1 VILTARRESG
11 VAPAARLVDNAMN
24 VLVLGATGLLGNAV
38 FRSMSKASGLRA
50 AGTIRRETARGL
62 FAPEHAGHLIVV
74 EDIEDPDQ
82 LARLFAV
89 ARPDVVVNCIAA
101 GRPAPADPMRSIEVY
116 AVLPRRLSHLCRL
129 SGARLVQIG
138 SDGVFSG
145 IRGSYSEDDPPDAD
159 DVYGI
164 AKLLGE
170 IAEPHAIT
178 LRTSIIGHELQST
191 GGLLEWFLS
200 QQEQCRCYTRSIF
213 SGFPTIVLADLIRD
227 VVIPRCDLHGVY
239 HVATRP
245 ISKFDLLRLVAERYG
260 KKIEL
265 IPDDRANPD
274 RTLVA
279 ARFEKAT
286 GYVAPDWQT
295 LVDLMYGDRFGSTRV

>member
-1 VILTARRESG
+1 MITARREPG
-11 VAPAARLVDNAMN
+11 VTPAAPLADNAVN

-38 FRSMSKASGLRA
+38 FRSMSKTSDARVT
-50 AGTIRRETARGL
+50 GTLRREAARGL
-62 FAPEHAGHLIVV
+62 FAAEHAGRLTVV
-74 EDIEDPDQ
+74 RDIEDPDQ
-82 LARLFAV
+82 LARLFDAV
-89 ARPDVVVNCIAA
+89 GPDLVVNCIAA
-101 GRPAPADPMRSIEVY
+101 GRPAPADPIRSIQVY
-116 AVLPRRLSHLCRL
+116 SVLPRRLAHLCRL
-129 SGARLVQIG
+129 SGARMVQIS

-145 IRGSYSEDDPPDAD
+145 ARGSYREDDPPDAND
-159 DVYGI
+159 IYGI
-164 AKLLGE
+164 SKLLGE

-191 GGLLEWFLS
+191 GGLLEWFLA
-200 QQEQCRCYTRSIF
+200 QQGQCRCYTRAIF

-227 VVIPRCDLHGVY
+227 VVIPRSDLHGVY
-239 HVATRP
+239 HVATQP
-245 ISKFDLLRLVAERYG
+245 ISKFDLLRLVAKRYD

-286 GYVAPDWQT
+286 GYVPPDWPT
-295 LVDLMYGDRFGSTRV
+295 LVDLMYCDRFGSTRA

>member
-1 VILTARRESG
+1 MVL
-11 VAPAARLVDNAMN
+11 AARGDPGPISVAHLADNGVN

-38 FRSMSKASGLRA
+38 FRSVSAASDLRVT
-50 AGTIRRETARGL
+50 GTIRREAARGL
-62 FAPEHAGHLIVV
+62 FAPELADRLTVV
-74 EDIEDPDQ
+74 GDIEDPDQ
-82 LARLFAV
+82 LARLLDAV
-89 ARPDVVVNCIAA
+89 RPDVVVNCIAA
-101 GRPAPADPMRSIEVY
+101 GRPAPADPMRSIQVY
-116 AVLPRRLSHLCRL
+116 SVLPRRLSHLCRL
-129 SGARLVQIG
+129 SGTRLVQIS

-145 IRGSYSEDDPPDAD
+145 ARGSYSEEDLPDAN

-164 AKLLGE
+164 SKLLGE
-170 IAEPHAIT
+170 ITEPHAIT

-200 QQEQCRCYTRSIF
+200 QHERCRCYTRAIF
-213 SGFPTIVLADLIRD
+213 SGFPTIVLANLIRD
-227 VVIPRCDLHGVY
+227 VVIPRSDLHGIY
-239 HVATRP
+239 HVATPP
-245 ISKFDLLRLVAERYG
+245 ISKFDLLRLVAKRYD

-286 GYVAPDWQT
+286 GYVPPGWPT
-295 LVDLMYGDRFGSTRV
+295 LVDLMYCDRFGSTRA

>member
-1 VILTARRESG
+1 VKI
-11 VAPAARLVDNAMN
+11 
-24 VLVLGATGLLGNAV
+24 LVLGATGLLGNAV
-38 FRSMSKASGLRA
+38 FRSMSQASGLRVT
-50 AGTIRRETARGL
+50 GTIRREAARGS
-62 FAPEHAGHLIVV
+62 FAPELAGRLTVV
-74 EDIEDPDQ
+74 ADIEDPDQ
-82 LARLFAV
+82 LARLFDPV
-89 ARPDVVVNCIAA
+89 RPDVVINCIAA
-101 GRPAPADPMRSIEVY
+101 GRPAPADPMRSIQVY
-116 AVLPRRLSHLCRL
+116 SVLPRRLSHLCRL
-129 SGARLVQIG
+129 SGARLVQIS

-145 IRGSYSEDDPPDAD
+145 MRGGYGEDDPPDAND
-159 DVYGI
+159 IYGI
-164 AKLLGE
+164 SKLLGE

-200 QQEQCRCYTRSIF
+200 QQQQCRCYTRAIF

-227 VVIPRCDLHGVY
+227 VVIPRPELHGVY

-245 ISKFDLLRLVAERYG
+245 ISKFDLLQLVAERYG

-286 GYVAPDWQT
+286 GYVSPDWQT
-295 LVDLMYGDRFGSTRV
+295 LVDLMYCDRFGSARG